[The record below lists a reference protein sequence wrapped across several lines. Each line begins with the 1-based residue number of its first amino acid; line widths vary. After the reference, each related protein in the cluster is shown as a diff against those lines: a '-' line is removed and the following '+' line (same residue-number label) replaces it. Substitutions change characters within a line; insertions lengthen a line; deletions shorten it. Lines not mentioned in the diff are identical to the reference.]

1 MVLFTHGSDINAT
14 DDPCRL
20 SLKPLIDTRYS
31 DSYKTL
37 RMIARATLGSY
48 YDDLKQFYSE
58 IFMSGECQYVVFVA
72 RRSIGLAEIFLI
84 ILWHENPSPAFR
96 DRLERCWANATTD
109 STILSCADEIAR
121 GLMLGY
127 CPKVM
132 IVDDLL
138 VQGNGVNE
146 LLSTIE
152 ESVVHQLQSL
162 NDSTDTGS
170 YWKDLVNSIRIRVF
184 AQNSTVSVVKLQ
196 YQLQLK
202 AKYRMQPK
210 EWHDFSRRIS
220 ALIRYCGTVNAT
232 FIMGAELSAGSV
244 KRKLLDTGLQLDGS
258 ATIEPVCEK
267 KDTFY
272 ERYYFSWTEP
282 RQLCPKYFCT
292 LRAIKNQ
299 FSNTYL
305 LLPFI
310 FLPQLTERSYH
321 YLKERV
327 LKKWGINKDDCAL
340 FCEGD
345 HTSRLEYEAM
355 ILHLSESLLMC
366 WVQAAGIPLKRQ
378 HYIPTKVS
386 LNYGINRLSPLMSQD
401 MFYRLTNPAYLF
413 TWNELTV
420 LLNEVTADAEPLITV
435 QPVTGVPEQIV
446 YKQVED
452 EIYLTKLQE
461 LFESCRSSH
470 LLPPECKPILK
481 RTFKQTNWNIDLEE
495 FTANIC
501 RDIQGLSAGHLFRIL
516 LNFMDQGILTL
527 KIRESGTHFTQVLR
541 MGEQS
546 LFIWPQRYASY
557 YPMLSFLE
565 MRKAQFNT
573 DFTSELRAFLNHEQS
588 HGKLESDTDA
598 DTLTVEL
605 TKYLTMLRN
614 SGQEPGDWDID
625 FEKSLLLDIGSEQAD
640 SRMRRLYSQERLN
653 YMDATRIRWTL
664 LHDCH
669 SFYAS

>member
-37 RMIARATLGSY
+37 RTIAKATLGSY

-58 IFMSGECQYVVFVA
+58 IFMSDEYQYVVFVA
-72 RRSIGLAEIFLI
+72 RRSIGLAEIFFI
-84 ILWHENPSPAFR
+84 ILWHENPTPAFR

-109 STILSCADEIAR
+109 STILSYSDEIAQA
-121 GLMLGY
+121 LKLGY
-127 CPKVM
+127 CPKLLV
-132 IVDDLL
+132 VDDLL

-146 LLSTIE
+146 LLATIE
-152 ESVVHQLQSL
+152 ESVVHQPILL
-162 NDSTDTGS
+162 DLGAGTDS

-202 AKYRMQPK
+202 AKCRMQPK
-210 EWHDFSRRIS
+210 QWHDFSRRVS
-220 ALIRYCGTVNAT
+220 ALIRYCGTANAT
-232 FIMGAELSAGSV
+232 FIMGAELSASSV
-244 KRKLLDTGLQLDGS
+244 RRKMLDTGLQLDG
-258 ATIEPVCEK
+258 AAALKPVCEK
-267 KDTFY
+267 KDTFF
-272 ERYYFSWTEP
+272 ECHYFGWTEP
-282 RQLCPKYFCT
+282 RQVRPKYYCT
-292 LRAIKNQ
+292 LRAIKSQ
-299 FSNTYL
+299 FTNTYL
-305 LLPFI
+305 LLPFV
-310 FLPQLTERSYH
+310 FLPQLSDRSYRH
-321 YLKERV
+321 LKDQI
-327 LKKWGINKDDCAL
+327 LKKWGVSRDACPL
-340 FCEGD
+340 FREGGD
-345 HTSRLEYEAM
+345 TSRLEYEAM
-355 ILHLSESLLMC
+355 LLHLSESLLMC
-366 WVQAAGIPLKRQ
+366 WTQAAEISLRRQ
-378 HYIPTKVS
+378 HYIATKVA
-386 LNYGINRLSPLMSQD
+386 LNYGINRISPLMGQD
-401 MFYRLTNPAYLF
+401 VFYRLTNPAYLF
-413 TWNELTV
+413 SWNELTA

-435 QPVTGVPEQIV
+435 QPVTGVPERAV
-446 YKQVED
+446 RKQVED

-470 LLPPECKPILK
+470 LLSPECKPILT
-481 RTFKQTNWNIDLEE
+481 RTFKQTNWNIALEE
-495 FTANIC
+495 FTTNIC
-501 RDIQGLSAGHLFRIL
+501 KQVQGLSADHLFRIL
-516 LNFMDQGILTL
+516 LSFMDQGVLTL
-527 KIRESGTHFTQVLR
+527 KVRESGTRFTQVLR

-573 DFTSELRAFLNHEQS
+573 DFTSELRAFLNHQQS

-625 FEKSLLLDIGSEQAD
+625 FEKSLLLDISSEQAD
-640 SRMRRLYSQERLN
+640 SRMRRLYAQERLN

-664 LHDCH
+664 LYDCH
-669 SFYAS
+669 SFYPS

>member
-37 RMIARATLGSY
+37 RTIAKATLGSY

-58 IFMSGECQYVVFVA
+58 IFMSDEYQYVVFVA
-72 RRSIGLAEIFLI
+72 RRSIGLAEIFFI
-84 ILWHENPSPAFR
+84 ILWHENLTPAFR

-109 STILSCADEIAR
+109 STILSYAGEIAR
-121 GLMLGY
+121 GLKLGY
-127 CPKVM
+127 CPKVLV
-132 IVDDLL
+132 VDDLL

-146 LLSTIE
+146 LLATIE
-152 ESVVHQLQSL
+152 ESVVHQLRFL
-162 NDSTDTGS
+162 DDGADTGS

-202 AKYRMQPK
+202 AKCRMQPK
-210 EWHDFSRRIS
+210 QWHDFSRRVS
-220 ALIRYCGTVNAT
+220 ALIRYCGTANAT
-232 FIMGAELSAGSV
+232 FIMGAELSASAV
-244 KRKLLDTGLQLDGS
+244 KRKLLDAGLQLDGL
-258 ATIEPVCEK
+258 APIEPVCEK
-267 KDTFY
+267 KDTFF
-272 ERYYFSWTEP
+272 ECCYFGWTEP
-282 RQLCPKYFCT
+282 QQLLPKYYCT

-299 FSNTYL
+299 FTNTYL

-310 FLPQLTERSYH
+310 FLPQLSDRAYQH
-321 YLKERV
+321 LKEQV
-327 LKKWGINKDDCAL
+327 LQKWGVSRDACAL
-340 FCEGD
+340 FCEDGS
-345 HTSRLEYEAM
+345 TSRLEYEAI

-366 WVQAAGIPLKRQ
+366 WTQAAGISLKRQ
-378 HYIPTKVS
+378 HYIATKVA

-401 MFYRLTNPAYLF
+401 LFYRLTNPAYLF
-413 TWNELTV
+413 NWNELTV
-420 LLNEVTADAEPLITV
+420 LLKEATADAEPLITA
-435 QPVTGVPEQIV
+435 QPVAGVPEHIV
-446 YKQVED
+446 CKQVED

-470 LLPPECKPILK
+470 LLSPECKPILK
-481 RTFKQTNWNIDLEE
+481 RTFKQTNWNIGLEE

-501 RDIQGLSAGHLFRIL
+501 KDIQGLSAGRLFRIL

-527 KIRESGTHFTQVLR
+527 KIRERGARFTQVLR

-565 MRKAQFNT
+565 MRKAQSNRNFT
-573 DFTSELRAFLNHEQS
+573 DELRAFLNHEQS

-625 FEKSLLLDIGSEQAD
+625 FEKSLLLDISSEQAD
-640 SRMRRLYSQERLN
+640 SRMRRLYAQERLN

-664 LHDCH
+664 LYDCH
-669 SFYAS
+669 SFYPS